1 IQSLD
6 DREIDRWLERVEAGN
21 LYVNRPITG
30 AMVGR
35 QPFGGWKASSVGPG
49 AKVGG
54 PNYVLQ
60 LARWRQVNGSR
71 GEDTVSGELSALLER
86 FLEEADDEHV
96 KAFLR
101 ASAASY
107 ALAWQQHFSRT
118 HDPMRIL
125 GERNVFRYRL
135 CRGVLVRAE
144 AVSAAGRLA
153 LQQVLLAALTCGVP
167 LTVSLSRGKPW
178 SWLAEHFTIGAVTES
193 ESDLI
198 ERLRSSDGVER
209 LRLLDLVSFGL
220 RAAAHEVGAAVI
232 DAPVL
237 AVGRLE
243 LRWYL
248 REQTVARVVHRYGNV
263 MERAA
268 TE

>member
-1 IQSLD
+1 LMRAEHLDEAIDLANGTPYGLTSGIQSLD

-54 PNYVLQ
+54 PNYVLL

-107 ALAWQQHFSRT
+107 ALAWQHHFSRE

-125 GERNVFRYRL
+125 GERNVFRYRP
-135 CRGVLVRAE
+135 CRGVVVRAE

-153 LQQVLLAALTCGVP
+153 FQQVLLAALACGGP
-167 LTVSLSRGKPW
+167 PTVGLSRGEPR
-178 SWLAEHFTIGAVTES
+178 SW
-193 ESDLI
+193 
-198 ERLRSSDGVER
+198 
-209 LRLLDLVSFGL
+209 
-220 RAAAHEVGAAVI
+220 RAAVCTHAGVPG
-232 DAPVL
+232 
-237 AVGRLE
+237 
-243 LRWYL
+243 
-248 REQTVARVVHRYGNV
+248 
-263 MERAA
+263 
-268 TE
+268 